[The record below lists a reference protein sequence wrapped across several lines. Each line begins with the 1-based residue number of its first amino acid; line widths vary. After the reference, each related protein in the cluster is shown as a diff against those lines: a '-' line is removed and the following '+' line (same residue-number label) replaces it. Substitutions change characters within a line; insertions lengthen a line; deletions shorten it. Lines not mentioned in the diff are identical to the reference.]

1 EDARKMID
9 EPVPLVIRNAPTKL
23 MKELGYGDGYIYA
36 HDTKE
41 KISSMQCLPDSL
53 VGKEYFTPGTQ
64 GLEAKYKARLEE
76 IKKWKE
82 AHSAKKEK

>member
-1 EDARKMID
+1 MQFFSYHNDH
-9 EPVPLVIRNAPTKL
+9 LLTGFCVIIYVLFSFAVCF
-23 MKELGYGDGYIYA
+23 GDGYIYA

-41 KISSMQCLPDSL
+41 KIASMQCLPDSL
-53 VGKEYFTPGTQ
+53 VGKEYFTPGNQ

-82 AHSAKKEK
+82 AHSKKQK